1 MSEEEKSKTQQVE
14 KPTTQSKESKKT
26 SEKAEIA
33 QKVPQKVDDKTIT
46 EKNKK
51 LNQTTKEGKDWN

>member
-1 MSEEEKSKTQQVE
+1 M
-14 KPTTQSKESKKT
+14 

-46 EKNKK
+46 EKNAKLKPTKK
-51 LNQTTKEGKDWN
+51 DGKDWN